1 MFHDICTGVD
11 YVHNLDVI
19 HRDLKPS
26 NIFFANDGTIKIG
39 DFGLATAGNNP
50 EDLSDILSIN
60 SDEHF
65 GDDYEENEKHTEEV
79 GTESYVSP
87 EQIERKKYDHKVDI
101 YSMGLIL
108 FELLVPFSTQMERIQ
123 TMSEARK
130 LKFPVPFVSDMSDE
144 HGLVCTMLSPSS
156 ASRPEASEILE
167 MEFLTEVTPRG
178 GDTPPR
184 AEARRNRLKTLSTGA
199 SSSDASTGPKL
210 FVDPTNDYMENN

>member
-1 MFHDICTGVD
+1 
-11 YVHNLDVI
+11 
-19 HRDLKPS
+19 
-26 NIFFANDGTIKIG
+26 
-39 DFGLATAGNNP
+39 
-50 EDLSDILSIN
+50 
-60 SDEHF
+60 
-65 GDDYEENEKHTEEV
+65 
-79 GTESYVSP
+79 
-87 EQIERKKYDHKVDI
+87 
-101 YSMGLIL
+101 MGLIL
-108 FELLVPFSTQMERIQ
+108 FELLVPFSTQMERIK

-130 LKFPVPFVSDMSDE
+130 LKFPEPFVSEMSDE